1 MSHTHRY
8 RLELT
13 DQPEVLQRVLTL
25 FRRRGCEVVSMEY
38 VAADRH
44 RPGHLEVALRADERH
59 ARPLPRQLGGLVD
72 VRAVKEL

>member
-8 RLELT
+8 SLEVT
-13 DQPEVLQRVLTL
+13 DRPDVLQRVVTL

-44 RPGHLEVALRADERH
+44 RPGRLDVALRADERH
-59 ARPLPRQLGGLVD
+59 ARPLPFQLEGLVD
-72 VRAVKEL
+72 VRAVREL